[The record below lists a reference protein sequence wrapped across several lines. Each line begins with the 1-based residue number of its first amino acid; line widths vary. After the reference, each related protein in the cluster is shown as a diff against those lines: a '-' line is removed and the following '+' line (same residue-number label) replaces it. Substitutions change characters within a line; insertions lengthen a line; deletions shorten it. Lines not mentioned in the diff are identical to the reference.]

1 MFCLRIVSFIYI
13 LALLNQV
20 IVNSFSFLQTQNLDL
35 INFIMHISVEKLY
48 FIFNVIRM
56 LPMNKQFCKVNKNNN
71 QSIIQ
76 SKNDLFSRAN
86 NYVEMWRYTWTREGR
101 PMPENAEM
109 ADFNRVL
116 LIKNARL
123 EDQGNYVCHVKR
135 GNKARDSKMIALRL
149 EGNNRALH
157 QYLLCLKQFNVRP

>member
-1 MFCLRIVSFIYI
+1 
-13 LALLNQV
+13 
-20 IVNSFSFLQTQNLDL
+20 
-35 INFIMHISVEKLY
+35 
-48 FIFNVIRM
+48 M

-149 EGNNRALH
+149 EGNHRALH
-157 QYLLCLKQFNVRP
+157 QYLLCVKQFNVRP